1 MRTPLAVRRRHAG
14 AAGPSAASA
23 SEPAVSSAAA
33 PFPSLHDSIYTS
45 LRAALMA
52 GDLLPGQT
60 VSLRTLAEQ
69 FGTSAIPVRDAL
81 KRLVAE
87 HALAM
92 LPNRTIVVPTMSRKR
107 FQEIL
112 AVRLHLETALA
123 RQAAEKIGQGG
134 IDALEAINAQMQ
146 AASGAGDA
154 KQYLLAN
161 QRFHFQLYSA
171 AESLV
176 MFPIVESLWL
186 QVGPFLNGV
195 FNVNGVAHAADNHS
209 QILKSLRRRDAIGAA
224 DAIAHDLGDAADVV
238 LASQGFFS
246 ESEAH

>member
-1 MRTPLAVRRRHAG
+1 MPQDAIATPRHRAAAVHSL
-14 AAGPSAASA
+14 P
-23 SEPAVSSAAA
+23 SSAAA

-45 LRAALMA
+45 LRATLMA

-60 VSLRTLAEQ
+60 VSLRTLAEK

-92 LPNRTIVVPTMSRKR
+92 LPNRTIVVPMMSRQR

-112 AVRLHLETALA
+112 AVRLSLETALA
-123 RQAAEKIGQGG
+123 RQAVEKITPAD
-134 IDALEAINAQMQ
+134 IDALGETNAAMQ
-146 AASGAGDA
+146 AALASGDA

-161 QRFHFQLYSA
+161 QRFHFRLYSVA
-171 AESLV
+171 QSLV
-176 MFPIVESLWL
+176 MLPIVESLWL

-195 FNVNGVAHAADNHS
+195 FNATGTTHAADNHN
-209 QILKSLRRRDAIGAA
+209 QILKALRRKDLIGVAN
-224 DAIAHDLGDAADVV
+224 AIADDLGDAADTV
-238 LASQGFFS
+238 LANYKFFS
-246 ESEAH
+246 